1 MWEQERKGIWDL
13 CSASVYILEHKAWHS
28 RTLISSTSIT
38 SWVWSWWG
46 GLWAVLPCFEMV
58 PFLLRQLQATQILLH
73 CCLMPA
79 QIQMFISRRKC
90 GTVRMRLCLSPPP
103 HASAPAKFW
112 QPPVPA
118 LSLGLEHLLVFFFII
133 WLVVEVKR
141 ENQCALGSSS
151 CPSALCLL
159 PVALPWEFWLQRQ
172 DQSSKRARR
181 TWTSLNLSE
190 RRQDI

>member
-1 MWEQERKGIWDL
+1 MWEEERKGIWDL

-28 RTLISSTSIT
+28 RALISSTSIT

-46 GLWAVLPCFEMV
+46 ISWAVLPGGFETV
-58 PFLLRQLQATQILLH
+58 PFLLRQLKATQILLH

-90 GTVRMRLCLSPPP
+90 GAVRMMLCLSPPP
-103 HASAPAKFW
+103 HASAPANFW
-112 QPPVPA
+112 QLPVTA

-151 CPSALCLL
+151 CPSASSLHHCLGG
-159 PVALPWEFWLQRQ
+159 FWLQRQ
-172 DQSSKRARR
+172 DQGSKRARR